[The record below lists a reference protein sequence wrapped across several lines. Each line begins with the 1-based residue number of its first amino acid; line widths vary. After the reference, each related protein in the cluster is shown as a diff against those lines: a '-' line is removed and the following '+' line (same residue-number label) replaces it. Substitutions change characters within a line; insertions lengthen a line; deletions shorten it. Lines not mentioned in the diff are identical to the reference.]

1 MLSHP
6 RPLRSRLRRLVLPA
20 FVGAAL
26 AGAALP
32 AAAQSI
38 AVVVNGQPILSSEV
52 TGRVALMNLAG
63 GGKGGSV
70 AAARQELI
78 DEKLKL
84 TEAKRYNMVVSDEQ
98 VEAAFASIAQRTKLS
113 PAQFTQAIGQRGVPA
128 RTLKDRLK
136 AEISW
141 AQLVRR
147 KFASQIAARE
157 KDVVSSV
164 GAAGKA
170 DNRATQYTLRQV
182 VFVLPKN
189 ASDAQV
195 NQRRAEANAARGR
208 FPGCAQAVQFASS
221 LRDVAV
227 KEPITRSTAQLGKPI
242 SDNLAKVKVGGLTSP
257 ERSEQGVEM
266 IAICERKDIADDSM
280 IRRQAAEELGS
291 KQAEEQSKKYLEQLK
306 SRAIIEVRG

>member
-20 FVGAAL
+20 LVGASL
-26 AGAALP
+26 AGAAIP

-38 AVVVNGQPILSSEV
+38 AIVVNGQPILSSEV

-84 TEAKRYNMVVSDEQ
+84 NEAKRYNMVVSDAQ
-98 VEAAFASIAQRTKLS
+98 VEAAFASIAERTKLT

-157 KDVVSSV
+157 KDIVSV
-164 GAAGKA
+164 GSAAKA

-195 NQRRAEANAARGR
+195 AQRRAEANAARGR

-242 SDNLAKVKVGGLTSP
+242 ADNLAKVKVDGLTSP
-257 ERSEQGVEM
+257 ERGEQGVEM
-266 IAICERKDIADDSM
+266 IAVCERKEIADDSV

-291 KQAEEQSKKYLEQLK
+291 KQAEEQSKKYLDQLK